1 LTEKNSW
8 LQYDIYFTR
17 QIQIFGF
24 VSSFFLSPALKIIEE
39 NCKKFEVMKKFWRVK
54 YVKNFSR
61 QIEKG

>member
-24 VSSFFLSPALKIIEE
+24 VSSFFLSSAMKIIEE
-39 NCKKFEVMKKFWRVK
+39 NCKKFEVMKKFLARE
-54 YVKNFSR
+54 
-61 QIEKG
+61 IC